1 MLPSIVDGEDKS
13 SVFGNC
19 IRNNYRH
26 IRKWAKRTN
35 TDAFRIYDK
44 EIGRYPFA
52 IDFYAGRF
60 LVHYFPRKW
69 EEDEPPAELAQEVEA
84 TLKSLFDASKEMV
97 VWKSRIKRE
106 KLEQYEKIGE
116 RGDLFVVHEY
126 GVPFYVNIT
135 DYLDTGLFLDHRE
148 MRRLVATQAK
158 SKTLLNLFAYTCSFT
173 VHAALSGAISS
184 KSVDLSNTY
193 TEWGRQNF
201 KLNGIDE
208 KKHVV
213 VRADCLKFLEEEV
226 GQYDL
231 IVIDPPTLSRSKA
244 MSQMFDVQ
252 LDYPFLIQRALNLLL
267 PGGTIFFSTNSRRF
281 VFDETLFPSCHI
293 KNITSKTHPIDFRD
307 TKIHHCWTITR

>member
-52 IDFYAGRF
+52 VDFYAGRF

-69 EEDEPPAELAQEVEA
+69 EEDEPSAEMAQEVEA
-84 TLKSLFDASKEMV
+84 TLKSLFDVPKEMV

-106 KLEQYEKIGE
+106 KLEQYEKLSE

-158 SKTLLNLFAYTCSFT
+158 GKTLLNLFAYTCSFT
-173 VHAALSGAISS
+173 VHAAINGSISS

-193 TEWGRQNF
+193 TDWGRQNF

-208 KKHVV
+208 NSHVV

-226 GQYDL
+226 GRYDL

-252 LDYPFLIQRALNLLL
+252 LDYPFLIQKSLNLLSS
-267 PGGTIFFSTNSRRF
+267 GGTIFFSTNSRRF
-281 VFDETLFPSCHI
+281 TFDETLFPSCRI
-293 KNITSKTHPIDFRD
+293 QNITSKTHPIDFRD